1 MATELAKAYVQIIPS
16 AKGIKGML
24 QKELGGEAAA
34 AGESA
39 GKSFGDSLRSGLADI
54 GKVAAAALGA
64 ATAAVGAFASES
76 VKTGMVFDSSM
87 SQVAATMGKS
97 MDELND
103 MIGTVELSMGPFEG
117 TLRDFAQ
124 KMGAET
130 AFSATQAADALNY
143 MALAGYDV
151 QQSMQALPNVL
162 NLAAAGGI
170 DLAAAS
176 DMVTDA
182 QSALGLTMEESAFLV
197 DQMAMASSK
206 SNTSVAQL
214 GEAILTIGG
223 TAKNLAGG
231 TTELSTALGIL
242 ADNGVK
248 GAEGGTALRNI
259 ILSLSA
265 PTESAAKEMRKLGL
279 NVFDAKGKMRPLED
293 VFTDLNGI
301 LSDMTQGEQTQVLSE
316 LFNKVDLK
324 SVNALLA
331 TDTER
336 WEELSAAIDN
346 ATGAAEQ
353 MANTQLDNLTGDV
366 TLFKSAME
374 GVQIALSDKLTP
386 SLREG
391 TQFLTDLAGKAQEF
405 IENGGIEKMIDQFT
419 RFSPLIAAATAAF
432 LAYKGA
438 TAISGIMEALT
449 KATESQTIAQAALN
463 AIINANPFVLVAT
476 LIAAVGAALVTL
488 YMTNESFRNKVNAAW
503 NSVKSTISDAVS
515 AIAAFFTS
523 TVPDGIQNLLS
534 AFVKMKNSITSTIG
548 NIKTSIVNGISSAV
562 DWIKSLPGQALSW
575 GSDMISGFGDG
586 IMSKA
591 HALLNSVKNVANN
604 IRSFLHFSRPDT
616 GPLRDYETWMPDF
629 MQGLAKGIDSNAWR
643 VQKAVKS
650 LTQDMDLEPSPSV
663 QMPSLHAAAVADAGA
678 PMGGGTVTNLY
689 QTINTHDSLSESELT
704 REAEDML
711 ERGRWKN
718 P

>member
-1 MATELAKAYVQIIPS
+1 MATELAKAYVQIVPS
-16 AKGIKGML
+16 ARGIQGML

-39 GKSFGDSLRSGLADI
+39 GKSFGDGLRSGLANI
-54 GKVAAAALGA
+54 GKAAAAALGA
-64 ATAAVGAFASES
+64 ATAAVGAFAAES
-76 VKTGMVFDSSM
+76 VKTGMKFDSSM
-87 SQVAATMGKS
+87 SQVAATMGKT
-97 MDELND
+97 MEELD
-103 MIGTVELSMGPFEG
+103 QQIGSVELSTGTFTG

-124 KMGAET
+124 YMGATT

-143 MALAGYDV
+143 MALAGYDAE
-151 QQSMQALPNVL
+151 QSMKALPNVL

-182 QSALGLTMEESAFLV
+182 QSALGLSMEESAFLV
-197 DQMAMASSK
+197 DQMAMASSR

-265 PTESAAKEMRKLGL
+265 PTEKAAATLAAMGVE
-279 NVFDAKGKMRPLED
+279 VYDAAGNMRPLNET
-293 VFTDLNGI
+293 FADLNNA
-301 LSDMTQGEQTQVLSE
+301 LSTMTQGEQTQVLNE
-316 LFNKVDLK
+316 IFNKVDLK

-331 TDTER
+331 NTGER
-336 WEELSAAIDN
+336 FEELSGFIEN

-353 MANTQLDNLTGDV
+353 MANTQLDNFAGDI
-366 TLFKSAME
+366 TLLQSAVE

-391 TQFLTDLAGKAQEF
+391 TQFLTDMAGKAQEF
-405 IENGGIEKMIDQFT
+405 IENGGIEKIIEGFT
-419 RFSPLIAAATAAF
+419 TLSPVIAAATAAF

-449 KATESQTIAQAALN
+449 GATESQTLAQAALN
-463 AIINANPFVLVAT
+463 AIMNANPFVLVAT
-476 LIAAVGAALVTL
+476 LIAAVVAALVSL
-488 YMTNESFRNKVNAAW
+488 YMTNEDFRNKVNAAW
-503 NSVKSTISDAVS
+503 GSIKGFISGAVV
-515 AIAAFFTS
+515 AIVGFFTE
-523 TVPDGIQNLLS
+523 
-534 AFVKMKNSITSTIG
+534 SIPNAS
-548 NIKTSIVNGISSAV
+548 KEALEFLQ
-562 DWIKSLPGQALSW
+562 SLPGQAIQW
-575 GSDMISGFGDG
+575 GQDMISGFVDG
-586 IMSKA
+586 ILRKA
-591 HALLNSVKNVANN
+591 GALLDSVKNMANN
-604 IRSFLHFSRPDT
+604 IRSFLHFSRPDV

-629 MQGLAKGIDSNAWR
+629 MQGLAKGIDSNTWR
-643 VQKAVKS
+643 VQNALKR
-650 LTQDMDLEPSPSV
+650 LTQGMDLEFSPSV
-663 QMPSLHAAAVADAGA
+663 QMPSLHTAAVADTGA
-678 PMGGGTVTNLY
+678 PLGGGTVTNLY
-689 QTINTHDSLSESELT
+689 QTVHTHDSLSESELT
-704 REAEDML
+704 REAEDL
-711 ERGRWKN
+711 LDRTRWKN